1 MSGFGIEMYGKQN
14 IQINDGNASINRLRE
29 ELREKA
35 EAKESDGTSG
45 VTFSDFLKSTVQEAN
60 DLQKD
65 ANHAVEELAV
75 GKTKDIHATMI
86 AIEKADISFRFLMQI
101 RNKVIDAYREI
112 MKMQVLFLGVE
123 SADSNK

>member
-112 MKMQVLFLGVE
+112 MKMQV
-123 SADSNK
+123 